1 MKRSRKGKIREGTK
15 KSLKGKTVEQ
25 CRKGKGVKWMKNGRE
40 GDSKNGQEK
49 KRAENAS
56 LTVQ

>member
-1 MKRSRKGKIREGTK
+1 MEERKGSE
-15 KSLKGKTVEQ
+15 VDEE
-25 CRKGKGVKWMKNGRE
+25 NGRE